1 MWHSVTSSEIAFRTQ
16 GALGRLVFLFVVL
29 AVAGAAQSA
38 GLISVEEALE
48 TAFPGASFKRETV
61 FLTDAQMDTVEGDA
75 GERPGSALTTRFR
88 AHSAQNTIGWA
99 YLDTHRVRT
108 LPETV
113 MVIIA
118 PDGSVRRI
126 EVVVFR
132 EPMDYL
138 PPDSWYGQF
147 EDHQLDEELEL
158 KRAIRPTTGAT
169 LTARATT
176 DAVRRILAIHAAL
189 EESEAQP

>member
-1 MWHSVTSSEIAFRTQ
+1 VRLAF
-16 GALGRLVFLFVVL
+16 LVVVV
-29 AVAGAAQSA
+29 AAGAAQSA

-48 TAFPGASFKRETV
+48 VAFPGADVDRETV
-61 FLTDAQMDTVEGDA
+61 FLTDAQMDTIEREA

-88 AHSAQNTIGWA
+88 ARSGETTIGWA

-113 MVIIA
+113 IVIIT

-138 PPDSWYGQF
+138 PPDTWYRQF
-147 EDHQLDEELEL
+147 EGRNLDEDLEL
-158 KRAIRPTTGAT
+158 KRAIRPITGAT

-176 DAVRRILAIHAAL
+176 DAVRRILATHAAL
-189 EESEAQP
+189 GARNSLP

>member
-1 MWHSVTSSEIAFRTQ
+1 MLT
-16 GALGRLVFLFVVL
+16 ALS
-29 AVAGAAQSA
+29 AQA
-38 GLISVEEALE
+38 TGLISVEEALE
-48 TAFPGASFKRETV
+48 SAFPGANCTRETV
-61 FLTDAQMDTVEGDA
+61 FLTDTQMDAVEASA

-88 AHSAQNTIGWA
+88 ARSDQTTIGWA

-118 PDGSVRRI
+118 PDASVRRI

-138 PPDSWYGQF
+138 PPDTWYGQF
-147 EDHQLDEELEL
+147 EGRELDEDLEL
-158 KRAIRPTTGAT
+158 KRSIRPITGAT

-176 DAVRRILAIHAAL
+176 DAVRRVLAIHDAL
-189 EESEAQP
+189 QESEGQP

>member
-1 MWHSVTSSEIAFRTQ
+1 M
-16 GALGRLVFLFVVL
+16 
-29 AVAGAAQSA
+29 
-38 GLISVEEALE
+38 
-48 TAFPGASFKRETV
+48 AFPGADVDRETV
-61 FLTDAQMDTVEGDA
+61 FLTDAQMDTIEREA

-88 AHSAQNTIGWA
+88 ARSGETTIGWA

-113 MVIIA
+113 IVIIT

-138 PPDSWYGQF
+138 PPDTWYRQF
-147 EDHQLDEELEL
+147 EGRNLDEDLEL
-158 KRAIRPTTGAT
+158 KRAIRPITGAT

-176 DAVRRILAIHAAL
+176 DAVRRILATHAAL
-189 EESEAQP
+189 GARNSLP